1 MREENEE
8 KEGQREQGKRFL
20 KPWKRQRMRVVG
32 EIRGRVGQVEGG
44 RNGMNEGWVVG
55 RVVY

>member
-1 MREENEE
+1 MKKRKGKRNRECGG
-8 KEGQREQGKRFL
+8 KERFL